1 MLVHKRYRKAD
12 GTFDFKAFFKK
23 NAGCWLYVTPV
34 LLGIIFFT
42 IVPMATSIVFAFH
55 DYDPTIPSYLQAAGM
70 KQLSN
75 PGIQNFKKIFTPN
88 EDGGMLGTVL
98 YSLFVTFRYTI
109 ISLAVSIL
117 GSYCVALFLN
127 QKTKGIQAFRI
138 IYYLPNL
145 IPGVAGTLL
154 WKEITAVDGG
164 YLNMILES
172 IGMQSYTFYNDAR
185 TVLPTM
191 LFIGM
196 FGWGGSCIMWLAQM
210 QNVPKE
216 MYESAELDGATYWQ
230 KTFRITVPMT
240 TAMLFYVVVTSI
252 IGGLQA
258 FGNVYPLIDV
268 AGREV
273 QFIVVLIY
281 QYAYD
286 FKVANGM
293 SIACALS
300 WVLFVIIAILTAFIF
315 KTSKWVYYGEEM

>member
-1 MLVHKRYRKAD
+1 MLTHKRYRRAD
-12 GTFDFKAFFKK
+12 GSFDIKAFLRK
-23 NAGCWLYVTPV
+23 NAGCWLYVMPV
-34 LLGIIFFT
+34 ILGILLFT
-42 IVPMATSIVFAFH
+42 IVPMVTSITFAFH
-55 DYDPTIPSYLQAAGM
+55 DYDPTVPPWMQARGV

-75 PGIQNFKKIFTPN
+75 PGLQNFKKIFTLN
-88 EDGGMLGTVL
+88 EDGGMFNTVL
-98 YSLFVTFRYTI
+98 YSLYVTFRYTVV
-109 ISLAVSIL
+109 SLAFNIL
-117 GSYCVALFLN
+117 GSYCIALFLN
-127 QKTKGIQAFRI
+127 QKTKGIQVFRI

-154 WKEITAVDGG
+154 WKDITAVDGG
-164 YLNMILES
+164 YLNIILE
-172 IGMQSYTFYNDAR
+172 TFGLNPYPFYSSAS

-191 LFIGM
+191 LFIGV

-216 MYESAELDGATYWQ
+216 MYESAELDGATYFQ
-230 KTFRITVPMT
+230 KTFRITIPMT

-258 FGNVYPLIDV
+258 FGNVYPLLDV

-286 FKVANGM
+286 FKVDNGM
-293 SIACALS
+293 SLACALS

>member
-1 MLVHKRYRKAD
+1 MLEA
-12 GTFDFKAFFKK
+12 
-23 NAGCWLYVTPV
+23 
-34 LLGIIFFT
+34 
-42 IVPMATSIVFAFH
+42 
-55 DYDPTIPSYLQAAGM
+55 
-70 KQLSN
+70 
-75 PGIQNFKKIFTPN
+75 
-88 EDGGMLGTVL
+88 
-98 YSLFVTFRYTI
+98 
-109 ISLAVSIL
+109 
-117 GSYCVALFLN
+117 
-127 QKTKGIQAFRI
+127 
-138 IYYLPNL
+138 
-145 IPGVAGTLL
+145 
-154 WKEITAVDGG
+154 
-164 YLNMILES
+164 
-172 IGMQSYTFYNDAR
+172 IGMQPYTFYNDAS

-191 LFIGM
+191 LFIGI

-286 FKVANGM
+286 FKVDTGM